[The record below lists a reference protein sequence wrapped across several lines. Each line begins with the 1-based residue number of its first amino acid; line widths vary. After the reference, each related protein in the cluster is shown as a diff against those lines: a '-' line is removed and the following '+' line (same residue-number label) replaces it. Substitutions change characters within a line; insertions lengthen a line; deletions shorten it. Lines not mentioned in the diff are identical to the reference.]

1 MTATKYDKTV
11 RPNFGSGEK
20 RRRLTGYHICI
31 NYTRKK
37 FRETNK
43 MTMTRKSR
51 RRYKKY
57 SSFQLIS
64 LHSQS
69 LGLGGERGGEGT
81 DLGLGQ
87 SNPFS
92 VKFCILFKEF

>member
-1 MTATKYDKTV
+1 M
-11 RPNFGSGEK
+11 
-20 RRRLTGYHICI
+20 
-31 NYTRKK
+31 
-37 FRETNK
+37 K
-43 MTMTRKSR
+43 MTRRSR

-69 LGLGGERGGEGT
+69 LGGGGGGGGT

-87 SNPFS
+87 TSPFS
-92 VKFCILFKEF
+92 AKFCIVFKEF